1 MLKFA
6 FLLAVALMVTGC
18 LQEPNLDLNIQNTP
32 GLTFVFDG
40 RSYASEFEVLQ
51 LPKPN
56 PPNKVNPFA
65 FNGEAI
71 WKISTTTP
79 IKGSD
84 WPRIAYGEAPQQFA
98 QTVPENGAP
107 PKLTE
112 DKLYV
117 GRVTGG
123 KDAQTTVFFEIRN
136 GKAVNVSDKLMH

>member
-1 MLKFA
+1 MLRLA
-6 FLLAVALMVTGC
+6 FLLAVALIVTGC
-18 LQEPNLDLNIQNTP
+18 LQEQDLDLDVQNKP
-32 GLTFVFDG
+32 GPTFVFDG

-51 LPKPN
+51 LPKPK

-65 FNGEAI
+65 FSGETI
-71 WKISTTTP
+71 WKISSPTP
-79 IKGSD
+79 IKGSE
-84 WPRIAYGEAPQQFA
+84 WPRIAYSEVPQRFA

-123 KDAQTTVFFEIRN
+123 KDAQITVFFEIRN
-136 GKAVNVSDKLMH
+136 GKAVNVSDKLMR